1 MVVLS
6 PDAEL
11 PLLQLDL
18 TKVYCIG
25 GIVDR
30 TVKRGTTLSY
40 AVSLLGQAG
49 DCAQLCMRRDSVVD
63 FWRFT
68 SWMLSYWPQLIEP
81 VMEP

>member
-1 MVVLS
+1 MVLS

-18 TKVYCIG
+18 AKVYCIG

-40 AVSLLGQAG
+40 AVSCLIGRVG
-49 DCAQLCMRRDSVVD
+49 DYSQLCMR
-63 FWRFT
+63 
-68 SWMLSYWPQLIEP
+68 
-81 VMEP
+81 